1 MSPLNCER
9 VQQYVSEYID
19 GTLTPALRVN
29 VEQHLAT
36 CEPCAR
42 GLESLRNVVGLASD
56 QRLFEPPKGYSQRL
70 YSKLQQAMEEHE
82 PLASDSPVTIPVGI
96 TDDYVPLGAHLLY
109 IWSKPE
115 EFARGVRFLYPG
127 LGADEHCI
135 IFGHTEALDRVQSVL
150 RSDGFDP
157 ERLQSERKLTV
168 LHRHAANRVTLTEIA
183 FAVQRAMHSGARLV
197 RFLGNLGLERDP
209 LPAGE
214 DDVVELERKAGALIS
229 KIPCV
234 IICMY
239 DAKTLSGSMILKG
252 GLEHH
257 ELSICNDAVHQNPF
271 NLPGGGHS
279 DDLHIVQ

>member
-9 VQQYVSEYID
+9 VQQYVSDYID
-19 GTLTPALRVN
+19 GTLTPALRSN
-29 VEQHLAT
+29 VEQHIET

-42 GLESLRNVVGLASD
+42 GVEAVRNIVGLASD
-56 QRLFEPPKGYSQRL
+56 PRLFEPPKGYSQRL
-70 YSKLQQAMEEHE
+70 YAKLEQAMQENE
-82 PLASDSPVTIPVGI
+82 PIVPESPVTIPMGI
-96 TDDYVPLGAHLLY
+96 TEDQVPVGAHLLY
-109 IWSKPE
+109 IWSKPD

-127 LGADEHCI
+127 LGGDEHCI
-135 IFGHTEALDRVQSVL
+135 IFGHTEALERVQSVL
-150 RSDGFDP
+150 RNDGFDP
-157 ERLQSERKLTV
+157 DRLQRERKLTV

-234 IICMY
+234 IVCMY
-239 DAKTLSGSMILKG
+239 DAKTLSGNMILKG

-257 ELSICNDAVHQNPF
+257 ELSICNDAVHHNPF
-271 NLPGGGHS
+271 NLPEGGHS
-279 DDLHIVQ
+279 DEVHIVQ